1 MSRAIGRTFE
11 FSSKQPFA
19 YRFTC
24 EHCGQDSGWKLAAE
38 QSNASLNVSGNR
50 NISSQE
56 SAMLQQQAQS
66 GLKQAVAA
74 RKFKMA
80 RGNYGAD
87 VSGKC
92 ESCGKHQSWEIG
104 AAKWKPFITAL
115 QGLIGGFLLMIFA
128 SLFGKDAANT
138 AAILIPIGL
147 GAGLLIGLAIFIK
160 IKIDSMQ
167 TKTRNTPEI
176 LWPEEQEVEEKLDA

>member
-1 MSRAIGRTFE
+1 MSRVIGRTFE

-38 QSNASLNVSGNR
+38 QSTASMNVSGNR

-56 SAMLQQQAQS
+56 SAVLQQQAQS
-66 GLKQAVAA
+66 GLQQAVAA
-74 RKFKMA
+74 RKLKMA

-92 ESCGKHQSWEIG
+92 ASCGKHQSWEIG
-104 AAKWKPFITAL
+104 AAKWEPFTAAL
-115 QGLIGGFLLMIFA
+115 QGLIGGFLLMIIA
-128 SLFGKDAANT
+128 SLFGKDAGNK

-147 GAGLLIGLAIFIK
+147 GAGLIIGLAILMK
-160 IKIDSMQ
+160 IIIDSMQ

-176 LWPEEQEVEEKLDA
+176 LWPDEQANEENSDA